1 MKTIL
6 VPTHNPKVLL
16 HVRHEC
22 PADFDVIREVWC
34 EDVYHVHD
42 RIRDARLVV
51 DVGANIGSF
60 TCFAL
65 EMAPQACVVSI
76 EPEPHNLELLRM
88 NVDRVDPRRCMII
101 TEAVSDFTGKAT
113 INDGAGGSR
122 LGADGVEVTVEPLDV
137 VLDDL
142 RLLGKPIDILKVDIE
157 GSEVPVVLDMS
168 RTLQESIKFLCM
180 EFDRSSEHFGQLLEK
195 LSETHKLTTLGAAS
209 RGAQLF
215 CERY

>member
-1 MKTIL
+1 MTTIL
-6 VPTHNPKVLL
+6 APTHNPRVLL
-16 HVRHEC
+16 HVRPDR
-22 PADFDVIREVWC
+22 PADFVVLREVWC

-42 RIRDARLVV
+42 RIRDAHLVV

-88 NVDRVDPRRCMII
+88 NINRVDPLRCMII

-113 INDGAGGSR
+113 INDDAGGSR
-122 LGADGVEVTVEPLDV
+122 LGAGGAEVTVKPLDI
-137 VLDDL
+137 LLEDRD
-142 RLLGKPIDILKVDIE
+142 LLGKPIDILKIDIE
-157 GSEVPVVLDMS
+157 GSEVPVVLNMS

-180 EFDRSSEHFGQLLEK
+180 ELEHNSGCFGQLLEK